1 MKKDILN
8 GQMAILKE
16 REIVFKEFGS
26 GIFLNPIQSEQSEY
40 QNNQNNQIHRAAMI
54 NKLH

>member
-1 MKKDILN
+1 
-8 GQMAILKE
+8 MAILKE

-26 GIFLNPIQSEQSEY
+26 GIFLNPTQSEQSEY